1 MWSSILKLL
10 INIDRHDFQ
19 RIVVARRTNASEHK
33 EFAKTSENK
42 LLLTC
47 RPQKPRLKDEQVLP
61 TTLSGLLN

>member
-19 RIVVARRTNASEHK
+19 GIVFARRANAIDIK

-42 LLLTC
+42 PLLTGQL
-47 RPQKPRLKDEQVLP
+47 QKPRLESEQVLP
-61 TTLSGLLN
+61 ITLSGLLN